1 MQGEGQA
8 VLIAQRRRS
17 QSYWAISL
25 RRLLRKKIGVASLTV
40 ILIMYG
46 AGILAPLVTP
56 YGFND
61 QNLNIAKQPPPGVGA
76 KVVNQ
81 TVVDDGERVTPQR
94 RLTTITLSN
103 AQRKMEVGQA
113 TFLDGGANEK
123 INVGDRLAVVTRTA
137 GSWSHPFGTDR
148 LGRDIL
154 TRIIYGLR
162 TTVII
167 TVITLVTGSL
177 VLGITLGLVAGYF
190 GKLIDSIIMRVGE
203 VTSALPDI
211 LLLLIFFFT
220 IRAPLRSWLQGVE
233 DTLGVDLIRLGVA
246 DYLVV
251 SLAFA
256 IFSWFGMARM
266 VRGQVLQARENQYV
280 EAARSIGVSTP
291 RILIRHVLPNV
302 MGPVIV
308 LVSAGLGA
316 VAGSEVLLS
325 FLGIG
330 VQPPTPSLGL
340 MIFEN
345 ASLSVL
351 RTNPHLLLFPV
362 GTLSVLLFTF
372 NLLGDAV
379 NDAFNPRTR

>member
-8 VLIAQRRRS
+8 VLIAQPRRS
-17 QSYWAISL
+17 RSYWAISL
-25 RRLLRKKIGVASLTV
+25 RRLLRKKVGVACLTI

-46 AGILAPLVTP
+46 AGILASVVTP
-56 YGFND
+56 YDYND
-61 QNLNIAKQPPPGVGA
+61 QNLDIAKQPPPGVGP
-76 KVVNQ
+76 KVVEK
-81 TVVDDGERVTPQR
+81 TVVDTADR
-94 RLTTITLSN
+94 RKPEITLAN
-103 AQRKMEVGQA
+103 AERKMEIGQA
-113 TFLDGGANEK
+113 TFLEGGADGQIK
-123 INVGDRLAVVTRTA
+123 VGDRLVVRTA

-154 TRIIYGLR
+154 TRVIFGLR

-167 TVITLVTGSL
+167 TVLTLVTGSL
-177 VLGITLGLVAGYF
+177 VLGITLGLLAGYF

-220 IRAPLRSWLQGVE
+220 IRAPLRSWLRGVE
-233 DTLGVDLIRLGVA
+233 DTLGVELVKLGVA

-256 IFSWFGMARM
+256 IFSWFGMARL
-266 VRGQVLQARENQYV
+266 VRGQTLQARENQYV

-379 NDAFNPRTR
+379 NDAFNPRTQ

>member
-46 AGILAPLVTP
+46 AGILAPVVTP

-81 TVVDDGERVTPQR
+81 TVVDDSERVTPQR

-103 AQRKMEVGQA
+103 AQRKMEAGQA
-113 TFLDGGANEK
+113 TFLDGGANEE

>member
-1 MQGEGQA
+1 MRGESQS
-8 VLIAQRRRS
+8 VLTGVSRPSR
-17 QSYWAISL
+17 SYWAISL
-25 RRLLRKKIGVASLTV
+25 GRLMRKKVGVACLSV
-40 ILIMYG
+40 IVLMYG
-46 AGILAPLVTP
+46 AGILAPVVTP

-61 QNLNIAKQPPPGVGA
+61 QNLDIAKQPPPWGGA
-76 KVVNQ
+76 KFIEK
-81 TVVDDGERVTPQR
+81 TVVATGTRGANLRE
-94 RLTTITLSN
+94 ITLDQ
-103 AQRKMEVGQA
+103 AERRMEKGQA
-113 TFLDGGANEK
+113 TFLDGGADGEL
-123 INVGDRLAVVTRTA
+123 NVGDRLSVKVRPA

-154 TRIIYGLR
+154 TRVIFGLR

-177 VLGITLGLVAGYF
+177 ALGITLGLVAGYF
-190 GKLIDSIIMRVGE
+190 GRLIDSVIMRVGE
-203 VTSALPDI
+203 VTTSFPEFFLVLIFVSALRDPLKEWARGVGD
-211 LLLLIFFFT
+211 T
-220 IRAPLRSWLQGVE
+220 IGVNI
-233 DTLGVDLIRLGVA
+233 VQLGVA
-246 DYLVV
+246 DYLVL
-251 SLAFA
+251 SLALA

-280 EAARSIGVSTP
+280 EAAQAMGAPTP
-291 RILIRHVLPNV
+291 RILLRHVLPNV

-308 LVSAGLGA
+308 LVSAGLAG
-316 VAGSEVLLS
+316 VAGSEVFFS

-330 VQPPTPSLGL
+330 IQPPTPSLGL

-345 ASLSVL
+345 ASISVL

-362 GTLSVLLFTF
+362 GTLTVLLFTF

>member
-46 AGILAPLVTP
+46 AGILAPVVTP

-61 QNLNIAKQPPPGVGA
+61 QNLNIAKQPPPRVGA

-103 AQRKMEVGQA
+103 AQRKMEAGQA
-113 TFLDGGANEK
+113 TFLDGGANEE